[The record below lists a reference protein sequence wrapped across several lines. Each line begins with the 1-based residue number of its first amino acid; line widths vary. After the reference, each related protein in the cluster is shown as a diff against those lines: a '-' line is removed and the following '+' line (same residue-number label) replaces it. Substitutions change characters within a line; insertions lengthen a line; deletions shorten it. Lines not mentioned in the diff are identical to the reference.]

1 MISLNENIPL
11 YSIFALILI
20 IGAGFL
26 PELFPCK
33 LQKVLKESVLLKHLI
48 AFMTLAFFVTMTD
61 SNLKA
66 NIKTVILKS
75 FLAYF
80 IFIILIKT
88 DYRFFIVILI
98 ILCLLYLSVLKKY
111 EIIDSIKNEK
121 DPIIKTEL
129 EKERDMFILINNIIF
144 ICIIIILIIGYL
156 VYMGEKKYYFKDK
169 FNYFTFIFG
178 KPSCAFNNSKPLTIL
193 NSLKH
198 AF

>member
-1 MISLNENIPL
+1 MISLNEQVPL

-33 LQKVLKESVLLKHLI
+33 LQKILKENVLLKHLI
-48 AFMTLAFFVTMTD
+48 AFMTLTFFVTMVEPNT
-61 SNLKA
+61 KA

-80 IFIILIKT
+80 IFVILIKT

-98 ILCLLYLSVLKKY
+98 ILFLLYLLVLKKY

-121 DPIIKTEL
+121 DPIVKVEL
-129 EKERDMFILINNIIF
+129 EKEHDMIILINNIIF
-144 ICIIIILIIGYL
+144 VCIIIIIIIGYL

-169 FNYFTFIFG
+169 FNYFTFISG
-178 KPSCAFNNSKPLTIL
+178 VLLAFLRLLHHYNIMKFSMNI
-193 NSLKH
+193 
-198 AF
+198 